1 MNKETNGEEQFQLTP
16 VVVIQLSE
24 ELLTEMMSSLIELF
38 YYYAF
43 PDFLIIFAVICY
55 ILIYTWYKG
64 NEKKDLE
71 NVNAIQV
78 AKFTSRHR
86 ALYSRPCREQ
96 FSTPAL
102 MQEDLFYNK

>member
-1 MNKETNGEEQFQLTP
+1 
-16 VVVIQLSE
+16 
-24 ELLTEMMSSLIELF
+24 MSSLIELF

-96 FSTPAL
+96 FSTPAAIDARRSL
-102 MQEDLFYNK
+102 LQQVDTLSEKSG